1 MGTIVSYTRVLVQ
14 TPFVQIQS
22 YYYAASR
29 GDLQPFFA
37 LQDGENRWSLGPIY
51 SLQNLHLLTH
61 MFIREYATSV
71 DPSGNVSFAEQ
82 PMSEARGK

>member
-1 MGTIVSYTRVLVQ
+1 MALLKADCAVHN
-14 TPFVQIQS
+14 
-22 YYYAASR
+22 
-29 GDLQPFFA
+29 GDNKRSIA
-37 LQDGENRWSLGPIY
+37 LLKAHCAVQDGDNRWSLGPIY